1 MAMPCRNDAP
11 LGVPGSTKASILNSA
26 SGATTLIRI
35 VITAGS
41 AVPNALA
48 VPSARWAATPL
59 ANCTPMPSTITIS
72 TGVNAAAWNQRS
84 DFQNQERVN
93 SETRPAAASGPVAV
107 STSRDAARAR

>member
-11 LGVPGSTKASILNSA
+11 LGVPGSTKARSLNSA

-41 AVPNALA
+41 AVPKALA
-48 VPSARWAATPL
+48 VSSARWAATPL

-84 DFQNQERVN
+84 DFQNQERVK
-93 SETRPAAASGPVAV
+93 SETSPAAESGPVAAR
-107 STSRDAARAR
+107 TSSEAARAR

>member
-1 MAMPCRNDAP
+1 MAMPWRNDAP
-11 LGVPGSTKASILNSA
+11 LGVPGSTKARSLNRD

-48 VPSARWAATPL
+48 VSSARWAATPL

-72 TGVNAAAWNQRS
+72 TGVNAAAWNHRRL
-84 DFQNQERVN
+84 FQNQERVK
-93 SETRPAAASGPVAV
+93 SETSPAAESGPVAV
-107 STSRDAARAR
+107 STSSDAARAR